1 MAVLTREIV
10 REARGHGACAGE
22 TEILSD
28 CSSQPCDLDC
38 LWAQWTEEA
47 ACTKSCG
54 GGTRRMR
61 RNIVRNSSGNGL
73 PCTGEAIRLD
83 DCNDS
88 LCSDVLAAIVVLS
101 LLLVLAIIILG
112 IVFYRKKFKL
122 LDNEWIPKVS
132 FNMPSIVKILK

>member
-1 MAVLTREIV
+1 MTVLTREIV

-73 PCTGEAIRLD
+73 PCTGETNRTE
-83 DCNDS
+83 DCNDF
-88 LCSDVLAAIVVLS
+88 LCSDILAAIVVLS

-112 IVFYRKKFKL
+112 IFYFKRKYNL
-122 LDNEWIPKVS
+122 LENNGLPKVS
-132 FNMPSIVKILK
+132 FKMPNIVKITK